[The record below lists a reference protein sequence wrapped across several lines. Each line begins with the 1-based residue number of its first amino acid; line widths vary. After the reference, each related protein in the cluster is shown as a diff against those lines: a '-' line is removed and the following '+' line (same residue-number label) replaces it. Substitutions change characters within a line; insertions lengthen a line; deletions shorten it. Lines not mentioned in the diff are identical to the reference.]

1 MLTEAAA
8 PSHAQGRTLLS
19 WIVGETWEHLWPWSR
34 RGFQGQRATLALSVG
49 LAIAVTVAWVLN
61 AAGRLESGV
70 LIGWWIGW
78 SLFEL
83 RIRASSK
90 RYVKEGPWW
99 GQRYRVA
106 KPLDLLSYVCFKN
119 LLIGAIL
126 FLAIK
131 SMGRLLYF

>member
-1 MLTEAAA
+1 M
-8 PSHAQGRTLLS
+8 
-19 WIVGETWEHLWPWSR
+19 
-34 RGFQGQRATLALSVG
+34 
-49 LAIAVTVAWVLN
+49 
-61 AAGRLESGV
+61 
-70 LIGWWIGW
+70 
-78 SLFEL
+78 FEL

-90 RYVKEGPWW
+90 RYVKDGAWW
-99 GQRYRVA
+99 GRRYRVA